1 MSTVVSSQIEL
12 KLYLLRKIYGPEGL
26 QVKIYPSLADFSSE
40 TKSVHSKMLKSGA
53 NRTTSMD
60 VKKTNLFSNSNMR
73 KINPD
78 WFTAK
83 VRMSEI
89 SGVIDS
95 KEQNIYH
102 VYFENGAKTK
112 VHVHNG
118 NQILVVTGGSGV
130 LETFSKK
137 GRGKENFG
145 IKRTKTMRLSPGDIV
160 HIKKGTLH
168 THGSS
173 DKKRLFSHIAIN
185 IIPPKSKK
193 YDTAWYESDFK
204 TLASGIIK

>member
-1 MSTVVSSQIEL
+1 
-12 KLYLLRKIYGPEGL
+12 
-26 QVKIYPSLADFSSE
+26 
-40 TKSVHSKMLKSGA
+40 MLKSAA
-53 NRTTSMD
+53 NGTAHMD
-60 VKKTNLFSNSNMR
+60 VKKTNLFSNSQIR
-73 KINPD
+73 KINPN

-89 SGVIDS
+89 SGVIGS
-95 KEQNIYH
+95 TEQNIYH

-112 VHVHNG
+112 VHMHNG
-118 NQILVVTGGSGV
+118 NQILIVTRGNGV

-137 GRGKENFG
+137 GNGKENFG
-145 IKRTKTMRLSPGDIV
+145 IKRTKTMRLNLGDIAY
-160 HIKKGTLH
+160 IKKGTLH

-193 YDTAWYESDFK
+193 YDTTWYESDFK
-204 TLASGIIK
+204 TFASSLIK